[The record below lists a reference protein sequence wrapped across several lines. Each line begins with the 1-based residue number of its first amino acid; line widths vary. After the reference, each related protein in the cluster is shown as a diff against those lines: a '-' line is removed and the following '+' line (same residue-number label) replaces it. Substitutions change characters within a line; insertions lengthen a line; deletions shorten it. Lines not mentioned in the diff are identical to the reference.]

1 MGLGEERLTLL
12 QSAIVSFIPSTV
24 EDAETMHDGASEECL
39 VLSVFVAPPLASR
52 VVRRCVLPHGLWA
65 HSFQAPL
72 QAERIRC
79 EFEMYFVFFSMFCF
93 WVGVYSCMYSSA

>member
-1 MGLGEERLTLL
+1 MYNIQCLGEERLTLL
-12 QSAIVSFIPSTV
+12 QRSIVSFIPSTV

-65 HSFQAPL
+65 HSFHHMM
-72 QAERIRC
+72 IGIW
-79 EFEMYFVFFSMFCF
+79 
-93 WVGVYSCMYSSA
+93 WVRDAYE